1 MKLKLRIKTA
11 LKCNKTL
18 ITTQI
23 AFLAAATAIAHRNGS
38 LSMRKKI
45 KNIFLRDDL
54 VPGTF
59 PFFKKF
65 ELARHLGFGHD
76 AASSSSRVADRH

>member
-18 ITTQI
+18 VTTQI
-23 AFLAAATAIAHRNGS
+23 AFHAAVNAIAHRNGS
-38 LSMRKKI
+38 LSMRKK
-45 KNIFLRDDL
+45 NTFSSWLDL
-54 VPGTF
+54 VPVVK
-59 PFFKKF
+59 PFFIKF